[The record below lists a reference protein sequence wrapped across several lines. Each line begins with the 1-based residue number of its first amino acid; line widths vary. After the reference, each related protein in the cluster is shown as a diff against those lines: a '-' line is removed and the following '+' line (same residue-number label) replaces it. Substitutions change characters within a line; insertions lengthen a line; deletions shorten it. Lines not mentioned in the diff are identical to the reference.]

1 MRKIPSKIVELRD
14 VDDVNSVPD
23 DNNDWDAMLLVQVMQ
38 PYDMLQVL
46 LRKIVIMMIMMM
58 MINDPDDDAVLLVQ
72 VVQSYDMLQVL
83 LRKIVIMMIMMMMIN
98 DPDVDAV
105 LLVQVMQSY
114 DMLHVSPPMNTP
126 PVLGEN
132 KDLSDEA
139 GFLAVNKETLQHV
152 R

>member
-23 DNNDWDAMLLVQVMQ
+23 DNNDWDAM
-38 PYDMLQVL
+38 
-46 LRKIVIMMIMMM
+46 
-58 MINDPDDDAVLLVQ
+58 
-72 VVQSYDMLQVL
+72 
-83 LRKIVIMMIMMMMIN
+83 
-98 DPDVDAV
+98 

>member
-72 VVQSYDMLQVL
+72 V
-83 LRKIVIMMIMMMMIN
+83 
-98 DPDVDAV
+98 
-105 LLVQVMQSY
+105 MQSY